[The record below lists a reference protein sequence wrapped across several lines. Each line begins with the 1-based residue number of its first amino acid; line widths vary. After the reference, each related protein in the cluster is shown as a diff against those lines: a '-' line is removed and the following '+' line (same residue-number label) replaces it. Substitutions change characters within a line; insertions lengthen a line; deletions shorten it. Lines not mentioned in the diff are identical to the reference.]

1 MKICNVLKSNQSAIS
16 KFSFNLLKSCIFALS
31 VTRRSH
37 RRCSVKKDVL
47 KSTAKIT
54 ENHLLQSFFF
64 NKVAGFRP
72 ATLLKKRLWH
82 MCFPVNFMKF
92 LRTPFLYRTPLAPA
106 PVPSKAVFVESE
118 ADTVDVQYKMVFL
131 KISQK
136 STCVGV
142 FFNKVAGLLL
152 V

>member
-1 MKICNVLKSNQSAIS
+1 
-16 KFSFNLLKSCIFALS
+16 
-31 VTRRSH
+31 
-37 RRCSVKKDVL
+37 
-47 KSTAKIT
+47 
-54 ENHLLQSFFF
+54 
-64 NKVAGFRP
+64 
-72 ATLLKKRLWH
+72 

-92 LRTPFLYRTPLAPA
+92 LRTPFLYRTPLVAAPA
-106 PVPSKAVFVESE
+106 PSKAIFVESE
-118 ADTVDVQYKMVFL
+118 ADTVDVQY

>member
-1 MKICNVLKSNQSAIS
+1 
-16 KFSFNLLKSCIFALS
+16 
-31 VTRRSH
+31 
-37 RRCSVKKDVL
+37 
-47 KSTAKIT
+47 
-54 ENHLLQSFFF
+54 
-64 NKVAGFRP
+64 
-72 ATLLKKRLWH
+72 

-106 PVPSKAVFVESE
+106 PVPSEAVFVESE